1 MIGPTH
7 FLYTF
12 PYRFNSFQTSLKPP
26 DHETARS
33 WSSKS
38 EGTRG
43 GLGVSFPLACVC
55 VLNTVLFYYCYFEN
69 GVGMQP
75 GCILRQSIKH
85 ATGKS
90 LCVP

>member
-12 PYRFNSFQTSLKPP
+12 PHSFNSFQTSLKPP

-43 GLGVSFPLACVC
+43 GLGVSFPLARVC
-55 VLNTVLFYYCYFEN
+55 VLNTALFFTT
-69 GVGMQP
+69 V
-75 GCILRQSIKH
+75 ILKMELESSQS
-85 ATGKS
+85 AF
-90 LCVP
+90 